1 MNKLTPEQ
9 IQLALSGQPTERV
22 EPTELASVSP
32 LVIEI
37 GSETPD
43 QWRDRTGSYEWVNES
58 ATTYEGRYGRAVQ
71 AAQDLIHETLVEST
85 KKLID
90 AAHGGQAW
98 AIKEH
103 LNRGLGLPVSR
114 VQIQELPTAPQ
125 ITESQ
130 RQLVAELERLKIEHD
145 KRQRLALPGQ
155 SDILGRGEG
164 SQTGSSDTGDDPV

>member
-1 MNKLTPEQ
+1 MKKLTPEQ
-9 IQLALSGQPTERV
+9 IKQTVADR
-22 EPTELASVSP
+22 PTELSPASP

-43 QWRDRTGSYEWVNES
+43 QWRDRTGSYEWIDES

-71 AAQDLIHETLVEST
+71 AAQDLIHEGLVAST
-85 KKLID
+85 EKLI
-90 AAHGGQAW
+90 AAAASGQAW

-114 VQIQELPTAPQ
+114 VQIQELPTTPQ

-155 SDILGRGEG
+155 PDLLGRDEG
-164 SQTGSSDTGDDPV
+164 DQTGPPDTRNDPL